1 MKSNVRNTKSE
12 KIIRGSVWLV
22 DCDPVVGHE
31 QGKTRPCVV
40 VSADVHNLNDRGLVF
55 VIPISSV
62 YKELNWLVE
71 VNPPEGGLKKRSY
84 VLCHH
89 LRSISTQRFVSSCWG
104 TLKEET
110 MKQIEFRLQL
120 LLDLPSY

>member
-1 MKSNVRNTKSE
+1 MMNKNISDTQSE
-12 KIIRGSVWLV
+12 KIVRGSVWLV
-22 DCDPVVGHE
+22 DCDPVGYE

-55 VIPISSV
+55 VIPITSV
-62 YKELNWLVE
+62 YKELNWLVQ

-104 TLKEET
+104 MLTQET
-110 MKQIEFRLQL
+110 MEQIEIRLKM
-120 LLDLPSY
+120 LLDFSLR